1 MLIGHAFEEG
11 VLHLSLPGDLALTSR
26 SAADLEAQALAHA
39 HRPRLVRVQL
49 STADPTP
56 ASLSVLS
63 KVRRFAS
70 KGLTTLPG
78 GAPVRAAATPI
89 PVAPAPPA
97 ARRRGLPAV
106 DDRCPSATRACR

>member
-26 SAADLEAQALAHA
+26 SAADLEAQHLAHA

-49 STADPTP
+49 STADPSP

-63 KVRRFAS
+63 RVRRFCEN
-70 KGLTTLPG
+70 L
-78 GAPVRAAATPI
+78 RI
-89 PVAPAPPA
+89 PLAVVGPAPAPADRPA
-97 ARRRGLPAV
+97 ARALTG
-106 DDRCPSATRACR
+106 

>member
-26 SAADLEAQALAHA
+26 SAADLEAQALALA

-49 STADPTP
+49 STADPSP

-63 KVRRFAS
+63 RVRRFCENVRIP
-70 KGLTTLPG
+70 LTVVGP
-78 GAPVRAAATPI
+78 
-89 PVAPAPPA
+89 APAPAPVAVA
-97 ARRRGLPAV
+97 AAPH
-106 DDRCPSATRACR
+106 PE

>member
-26 SAADLEAQALAHA
+26 SAADLEAQALALA

-49 STADPTP
+49 STADPSP

-63 KVRRFAS
+63 RVRRFCENVRIP
-70 KGLTTLPG
+70 LTVVGP
-78 GAPVRAAATPI
+78 
-89 PVAPAPPA
+89 APAPVAVA
-97 ARRRGLPAV
+97 AAPHQE
-106 DDRCPSATRACR
+106 

>member
-11 VLHLSLPGDLALTSR
+11 VLHLSLPGDLAHTSR

-39 HRPRLVRVQL
+39 HRPRHVRVQL

-63 KVRRFAS
+63 RVRRFCENVRIP
-70 KGLTTLPG
+70 LTVVG
-78 GAPVRAAATPI
+78 PVTVAATP
-89 PVAPAPPA
+89 
-97 ARRRGLPAV
+97 LQE
-106 DDRCPSATRACR
+106 